1 MNKLIKVL
9 FICLF
14 AGFISVNLLMN
25 FYIMFALI
33 FLDYEAVFIY
43 EYNSI
48 LMMSEFILLCVVI
61 PIFFYWIK
69 KTIDRV
75 IED

>member
-1 MNKLIKVL
+1 MRKLIKIL
-9 FICLF
+9 LICFF
-14 AGFISVNLLMN
+14 AGFISVNLIMN

-48 LMMSEFILLCVVI
+48 LMLSEFILLCIVI

-69 KTIDRV
+69 KSIDRI
-75 IED
+75 IEN

>member
-1 MNKLIKVL
+1 
-9 FICLF
+9 
-14 AGFISVNLLMN
+14 
-25 FYIMFALI
+25 MFALI

-48 LMMSEFILLCVVI
+48 LMLSEFILLCIVI

-69 KTIDRV
+69 KSIDRI
-75 IED
+75 IEN